1 MHVDGSGQ
9 RTDKVSFV
17 GVWNLEPGLLARL
30 GELLEQG
37 FRQTGT
43 RGINRIDLHGSVG
56 LAHRG
61 FRVIDWC
68 VTVWEAHLGHVGK
81 GGHLPCPGVMKTRSS
96 FQAKQVLR
104 EVHGA
109 GIAHGH
115 VLCLA
120 GGDVAEVGSI
130 MDGIAKERLGAVI
143 RHNIVRAGGAL
154 IVSPQHVEEG
164 GEEVHLAALPGPIQ
178 PQGVESGAGVGPAQK
193 CSG

>member
-17 GVWNLEPGLLARL
+17 GVRNLEPGLLARL
-30 GELLEQG
+30 GELLEEG

-43 RGINRIDLHGSVG
+43 RGINCIDLHGSIGVG
-56 LAHRG
+56 YRR

-68 VTVWEAHLGHVGK
+68 VRGAVWGAHLGHVGK
-81 GGHLPCPGVMKTRSS
+81 GGYLPCPGVMKTRSS

-109 GIAHGH
+109 GIVHGH
-115 VLCLA
+115 VLCLS

-143 RHNIVRAGGAL
+143 RHNIVRAGGVL
-154 IVSPQHVEEG
+154 IVPPQHVEEG
-164 GEEVHLAALPGPIQ
+164 GEEVHLAALPGAVKFEVDKSR
-178 PQGVESGAGVGPAQK
+178 VEL
-193 CSG
+193 